1 MEAYRKYYNDEQ
13 LRAFTHSQ
21 PDWGVTVRT
30 VGHHIHKP
38 QTIYP
43 DPGHPNSHYFDWE
56 KGRVLDEFQL
66 VYVSNGHG
74 TFEAEGVKETRFDA
88 GTVVVLFP
96 NVWHRY
102 QPSPETG
109 WEEFWVGFKG
119 NYAEYLMQQNCFRKS
134 SPFIN
139 IGFNAEVLN
148 VFTQLIETVK
158 HDSIAYYQLSSC
170 LITQLLG
177 LVYSS
182 AIMTDVPRQNKHR
195 IVHIAR
201 YKMHE
206 NVNTNLDINALACQ
220 LNVGYTW
227 FRKAFKEAMGVAP
240 GQYHLNLRIEKACRL
255 LKGSDLT
262 VTEVSY
268 QLGFESEFYFSR
280 IFKKKVGVPPKQFR
294 MNQHGVSKN
303 R

>member
-1 MEAYRKYYNDEQ
+1 MEQYRKYYNDDQ
-13 LRAFTHSQ
+13 LLTLTQSH

-38 QTIYP
+38 QAIYP
-43 DPGHPNSHYFDWE
+43 DPGHPNTYYFDWE

-66 VYVSNGHG
+66 VYISNGHG
-74 TFEAEGVKETRFDA
+74 TFEAEDVKEIKLEA
-88 GTVVVLFP
+88 GTVFVLFP

-102 QPSPETG
+102 HPSPDTG

-119 NYAEYLMQQNCFRKS
+119 TYAEYLMQQNCFKKS
-134 SPFIN
+134 SPFVH

-148 VFTQLIETVK
+148 VFIQLIETVK
-158 HDSIAYYQLSSC
+158 HEGAAYYQLSSC

-182 AIMTDVPRQNKHR
+182 AIMTDVPRQNKNKL
-195 IVHIAR
+195 VHVAR

-206 NVNTNLDINALACQ
+206 QINTNLDIEKLASE

-227 FRKAFKEAMGVAP
+227 FRKAFKDAMGVAP
-240 GQYHLNLRIEKACRL
+240 GQYHLNIRIEKACKL
-255 LKGSDLT
+255 LRETDLT
-262 VTEVSY
+262 ATEISY

-280 IFKKKVGVPPKQFR
+280 IFKKKVGMPPRKFR
-294 MNQHGVSKN
+294 IKN
-303 R
+303 LGKEI